1 MKRYIKAADVQEEVT
16 VDDMIKELSEDVDYI
31 QVALETIDRK
41 GHSVDAINLIDDI
54 RQTIDGYIEIVSQI
68 LSEEE

>member
-1 MKRYIKAADVQEEVT
+1 MKRYIRAAEQDEIT
-16 VDDMIKELSEDVDYI
+16 VSDMLKELSEDVDYI

-41 GHSVDAINLIDDI
+41 GHSEDAMNLIDDI
-54 RQTIDGYIEIVSQI
+54 RQSVDNYIEIVSQM

>member
-1 MKRYIKAADVQEEVT
+1 MMKRYIRAAEQDEIT
-16 VDDMIKELSEDVDYI
+16 VSDILKELSEDVDYI

-41 GHSVDAINLIDDI
+41 GRSDAAMNLIDDI
-54 RQTIDGYIEIVSQI
+54 RQTLDGYIEIVSQM

>member
-1 MKRYIKAADVQEEVT
+1 MKRYIKAAEQDEIT
-16 VDDMIKELSEDVDYI
+16 VSDMLKELSEDVDYI

-41 GHSVDAINLIDDI
+41 GHSEAAMNLIDDI
-54 RQTIDGYIEIVSQI
+54 RQSLDNYIELVSQM

>member
-1 MKRYIKAADVQEEVT
+1 MKRYIKAADVQEEIT
-16 VDDMIKELSEDVDYI
+16 VNDMLKELSEDMDYI

-41 GHSVDAINLIDDI
+41 GHSDDAMNLIDDI
-54 RQTIDGYIEIVSQI
+54 RKTLDGYIDLVSQM

>member
-1 MKRYIKAADVQEEVT
+1 MKRYIKAAEQDEVT
-16 VDDMIKELSEDVDYI
+16 VSDMLKELSEDVDYI

-41 GHSVDAINLIDDI
+41 GHSEDAMNLIDDI
-54 RQTIDGYIEIVSQI
+54 RQTLDGYIEIVSQM

>member
-1 MKRYIKAADVQEEVT
+1 MKRYIRAAEQDEIT
-16 VDDMIKELSEDVDYI
+16 VSDMLKELSEDVDYI

-41 GHSVDAINLIDDI
+41 GHSEDAMNLIDDI
-54 RQTIDGYIEIVSQI
+54 RQTLDEYIEIVSQM

>member
-16 VDDMIKELSEDVDYI
+16 VNDMLKELSEDVDYI

-41 GHSVDAINLIDDI
+41 GHSADAMNLIDDI
-54 RQTIDGYIEIVSQI
+54 RQTLDGYIEIVSQM

>member
-1 MKRYIKAADVQEEVT
+1 MKRYIKAAEQDEIT
-16 VDDMIKELSEDVDYI
+16 VSDMLKELSEDVDYI

-41 GHSVDAINLIDDI
+41 GHSDDAMNLIDDI
-54 RQTIDGYIEIVSQI
+54 RQTLDEYIEIVSQM

>member
-1 MKRYIKAADVQEEVT
+1 MKRYIKAAEQDEIT
-16 VDDMIKELSEDVDYI
+16 VSDMLKELSEDVDYI

-41 GHSVDAINLIDDI
+41 GHSDDAMNLIDDI
-54 RQTIDGYIEIVSQI
+54 QQTLDGYIEIVSQM

>member
-1 MKRYIKAADVQEEVT
+1 MKRYIKAAEQDEIT
-16 VDDMIKELSEDVDYI
+16 VSDMLKELSEDVDYI

-41 GHSVDAINLIDDI
+41 GHSDDAMNLIDDI
-54 RQTIDGYIEIVSQI
+54 RQTLDGYIEIVSQM

>member
-16 VDDMIKELSEDVDYI
+16 VNDMLKELSEDVDYI

-41 GHSVDAINLIDDI
+41 GHSEDAMNLIDDI
-54 RQTIDGYIEIVSQI
+54 RRSLDNYIELVSQM

>member
-1 MKRYIKAADVQEEVT
+1 MKRYIKAAEQDEIT
-16 VDDMIKELSEDVDYI
+16 VSDMLKELSEDVDYI

-41 GHSVDAINLIDDI
+41 GHSEDAMNLIDDI
-54 RQTIDGYIEIVSQI
+54 RQTLDGYIEIVSQM